1 MCINLKACFMGRCNF
16 CQPRVQIFKYICIK
30 KENLLI
36 FILTAW
42 STNLFK
48 YMPLT
53 HDKRV
58 YKQIN
63 NQYVSYAFLSLAGS
77 MHLADLCSKQ
87 SKCAK
92 DQIS

>member
-1 MCINLKACFMGRCNF
+1 MGRCNF
-16 CQPRVQIFKYICIK
+16 CQPRVQIFKYIYK
-30 KENLLI
+30 KKKKKLI

-42 STNLFK
+42 CTNLFK

-53 HDKRV
+53 HDKTV

-63 NQYVSYAFLSLAGS
+63 NQYDSYAFLSLVGS
-77 MHLADLCSKQ
+77 MHLASLCSKQ

-92 DQIS
+92 DHIS